1 MYFWGRL
8 TKQDLTPADTG
19 PQTKYHCTMKPESK
33 FWKKIKKNTPNIMWT
48 RLESWA
54 SFGVP
59 DLLGYND
66 NCGFFMVE
74 MKIVRGNKVSFS
86 PHQILFHTV
95 RTKRNFILLEE
106 ASSSSVKLYES
117 SAIHGLLSDYREAR
131 FVACDDWSHIE
142 RVLINAPMD
151 A

>member
-1 MYFWGRL
+1 
-8 TKQDLTPADTG
+8 
-19 PQTKYHCTMKPESK
+19 MKNPTL
-33 FWKKIKKNTPNIMWT
+33 IKNM
-48 RLESWA
+48 
-54 SFGVP
+54 
-59 DLLGYND
+59 
-66 NCGFFMVE
+66 
-74 MKIVRGNKVSFS
+74 
-86 PHQILFHTV
+86 PHVKLDQIP
-95 RTKRNFILLEE
+95 LEE

>member
-1 MYFWGRL
+1 MKNPNL
-8 TKQDLTPADTG
+8 TKN
-19 PQTKYHCTMKPESK
+19 MKHVK
-33 FWKKIKKNTPNIMWT
+33 W
-48 RLESWA
+48 
-54 SFGVP
+54 
-59 DLLGYND
+59 D
-66 NCGFFMVE
+66 
-74 MKIVRGNKVSFS
+74 
-86 PHQILFHTV
+86 Q
-95 RTKRNFILLEE
+95 LEE